1 MRGFTR
7 ARGARET
14 SKAAHR
20 PQNGAWLAAA
30 AELPRGDENG
40 RDQRTDPPHLHQAKG
55 SLITATSVTI
65 FRSSACSRKSLRASL
80 HRKLKI
86 EDWLEERDEFEL
98 PVPISKQ
105 PDDNIVSGS
114 ATPRMS

>member
-20 PQNGAWLAAA
+20 PQNGPWLAAA
-30 AELPRGDENG
+30 AELPRGDESG

-65 FRSSACSRKSLRASL
+65 FRSSACSRKS
-80 HRKLKI
+80 
-86 EDWLEERDEFEL
+86 
-98 PVPISKQ
+98 
-105 PDDNIVSGS
+105 
-114 ATPRMS
+114 PRFIILTFDRSN